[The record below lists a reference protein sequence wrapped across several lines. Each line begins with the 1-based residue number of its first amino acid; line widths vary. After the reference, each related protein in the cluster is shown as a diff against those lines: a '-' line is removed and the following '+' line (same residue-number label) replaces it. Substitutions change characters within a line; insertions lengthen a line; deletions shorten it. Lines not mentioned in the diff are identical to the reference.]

1 MGLSTSRERDL
12 RIDFFRGLALIFI
25 FVDHVPSNG
34 WAKATMKNFGF
45 ADASEVFVL
54 LAGFSAGLAYFSL
67 EERGGIRAVFQ
78 RASSRAREIYLWH
91 IGVFL
96 IASLMLF
103 VAAQAFGKPSYV
115 NNIAISQLATDPV
128 STLLSALALYYQPNM
143 MNILPMYV
151 VLMLWLPVL
160 IVLLRKSIALALA
173 VSVAVWLVANAGGIN
188 FPSFQMKNGWFFNPF
203 AWQLLFAVG
212 AAAAMIVRQ
221 APVAPRIELVIPAAA
236 FLVFAFLAAAP
247 WVAISWLPSDRLLPR
262 DVMGAMNKTDLSV
275 WRLIHVVALAYVV
288 AAVVPKNAAW
298 LKASWAN
305 SVSLCGKHSLEIFS
319 LGTLLSFLGWIAL
332 SELGSSHMMVAAVNV
347 VGIAIMSMT
356 AWQLS
361 RRREERRA
369 LAEASLARAAS
380 RAQAYAS

>member
-25 FVDHVPSNG
+25 FIDHVPNNS

-45 ADASEVFVL
+45 SDASEVFVL

-67 EERGGIRAVFQ
+67 EERGGLRAVFQ
-78 RASSRAREIYLWH
+78 RAWGRAREIYVWH
-91 IGVFL
+91 LGVFL
-96 IASLMLF
+96 LASLMLF
-103 VAAQAFGKPSYV
+103 VAAHVFEKPSYV
-115 NNIAISQLATDPV
+115 NNIVVGHLATEPA

-151 VLMLWLPVL
+151 VLMLWLPMLV
-160 IVLLRKSIALALA
+160 VLLRKSIPLALSIA
-173 VSVAVWLVANAGGIN
+173 VGVWLFANATGLN

-203 AWQLLFAVG
+203 TWQLLFTLG
-212 AAAAMIVRQ
+212 AAAAMIARE
-221 APVAPRIELVIPAAA
+221 APVAPRVEILVPAGA
-236 FLVFAFLAAAP
+236 FLVFAFLVAAP
-247 WVAISWLPSDRLLPR
+247 WVAVSWLPGERLLPR
-262 DVMGAMNKTDLSV
+262 NIMGSMSKTDLSV

-288 AAVVPKNAAW
+288 AAVVPKKAAW

-305 SVSLCGKHSLEIFS
+305 AVGLCGKHSLEIFA

-332 SELGSSHMMVAAVNV
+332 RELGSSHMMVATVNV
-347 VGIAIMSMT
+347 VGIAIMGMT

-361 RRREERRA
+361 RRKQERRA
-369 LAEASLARAAS
+369 LAQATTPARALAS
-380 RAQAYAS
+380 